1 MIAGQGAVA
10 DRIERGL
17 VVGAWSVE
25 IGFATPAPGES
36 LSSAARRLAER
47 VVAGVTGLPVAV
59 VRVASLLPSG
69 RPIVGSDDGPLTLAV
84 SVAHERRLVCAAV
97 CAGAGIGIDV
107 VDTSAA
113 RAGIDYWL
121 DDAERATASPAMI
134 WAAKEAAYKAAGLD
148 AAFRP
153 LGVAVEPSDDGTF
166 AWTLRDDWRTVSGTG
181 KFLEVGCHLVAVA
194 CTHMPR
200 RPTSDRPEARAP
212 TDQNTAPAGAGVPG
226 RPPTAFEVAATGG
239 AVAAHPAVNP
249 PPTASSSQELQS

>member
-25 IGFATPAPGES
+25 IAIATPFPGES
-36 LSSAARRLAER
+36 LSSAAMRLAEW

-69 RPIVGSDDGPLTLAV
+69 RPIVASDDGPLALAV

-121 DDAERATASPAMI
+121 DDAERAAASPAMI

-148 AAFRP
+148 AVFRP

-181 KFLEVGCHLVAVA
+181 RFLEVGCHLVAVA
-194 CTHMPR
+194 CTHTPR
-200 RPTSDRPEARAP
+200 RPTSDRPESRAP
-212 TDQNTAPAGAGVPG
+212 TDRNTAPAGARVPG
-226 RPPTAFEVAATGG
+226 RLETQSVVAASGCV
-239 AVAAHPAVNP
+239 VAARPAVHAH
-249 PPTASSSQELQS
+249 PTASSSQEQ

>member
-1 MIAGQGAVA
+1 MMAGQAAFA

-25 IGFATPAPGES
+25 IGVATPALGES
-36 LSSAARRLAER
+36 LSIAARRLAER
-47 VVAGVTGLPVAV
+47 VVAEVTGLPAAV

-69 RPIVGSDDGPLTLAV
+69 RPVVGSDDGLLSLAV

-121 DDAERATASPAMI
+121 DDAERVAASPAMI

-148 AAFRP
+148 AVFRP
-153 LGVAVEPSDDGTF
+153 LGVAVEPRNDGTF

-181 KFLEVGCHLVAVA
+181 RFLEVGCHLVAVA
-194 CTHMPR
+194 CTDSPR
-200 RPTSDRPEARAP
+200 CPSADRSGQGEAAP
-212 TDQNTAPAGAGVPG
+212 C
-226 RPPTAFEVAATGG
+226 F
-239 AVAAHPAVNP
+239 
-249 PPTASSSQELQS
+249 